1 MAAPP
6 ALVVERINS
15 IPAYVEEFK
24 KAYGKDVKVDFDKI
38 TGAIATFEKTLVTP
52 SRFDKFLNGDTK
64 ALNKEEQEEKEL

>member
-38 TGAIATFEKTLVTP
+38 TAAIATFEKNF
-52 SRFDKFLNGDTK
+52 SYSIKIW
-64 ALNKEEQEEKEL
+64 

>member
-38 TGAIATFEKTLVTP
+38 TAAIATFEKTLVTP

-64 ALNKEEQEEKEL
+64 ALTKDE